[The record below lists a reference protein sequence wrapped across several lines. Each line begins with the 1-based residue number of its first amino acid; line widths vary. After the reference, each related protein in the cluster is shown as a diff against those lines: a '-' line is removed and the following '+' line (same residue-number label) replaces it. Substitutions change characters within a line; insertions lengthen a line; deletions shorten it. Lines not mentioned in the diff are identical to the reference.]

1 MQAMSKK
8 QIIGFF
14 DDEEKLLDA
23 VRKIKENSLTIEEIY
38 MPYPVHEALAA
49 VGRKSRLGTAA
60 YFLGVIGVIS
70 VLGFLY
76 YTSVIDWPIDYGGKP
91 FNSFPSFIVVTIVLT
106 IFTITIGSLF
116 LCSVRAKLFP
126 GKKEKQVDLRISDD
140 RFAMVMQADDDTTG
154 KIHSIF
160 TDCGVSEIQE

>member
-1 MQAMSKK
+1 MAMSKK

-14 DDEEKLLDA
+14 DEEENLLKA
-23 VRKIKENSLTIEEIY
+23 VRKIKEHSMNIEDIY
-38 MPYPVHEALAA
+38 MPYPVHEALEA

-60 YFLGVIGVIS
+60 YLLGVFGVVA

-76 YTSVIDWPIDYGGKP
+76 YTAVIDWPLSYGGKP

-116 LCSVRAKLFP
+116 LFSVRAKIFP
-126 GKKEKQVDLRISDD
+126 GKKESPVDDRISDD
-140 RFAMVMQADDDTTG
+140 RFAMVLQADEDMVVT
-154 KIHSIF
+154 IHEIF
-160 TDCGVSEIQE
+160 SGCGVTEIRE